1 MSYGDVENLKRTI
14 RSRLEE
20 ATREIERSFADSGNS
35 NSIGSQIYR
44 ELAGAKKSVSSKS
57 IQQRVNSNA
66 RTQNGTLRNGAVQNV
81 TSQDGNVSMKNGKT
95 SMRNGQMQGKAVN
108 GSGQSGVTDNR
119 TQENCKHGMP
129 IEKPQPPQFEKYP
142 CGHPYPHMTIR
153 QQLKE
158 DLNKK
163 SDRAERIDRLRYS
176 LVMSE
181 LLSEPVCRQ
190 RRHRRRRGSM

>member
-1 MSYGDVENLKRTI
+1 MNNKMSYGDVENLKRTI

-81 TSQDGNVSMKNGKT
+81 TSQDGNVSMK
-95 SMRNGQMQGKAVN
+95 MVRLQCVMVRCKAK
-108 GSGQSGVTDNR
+108 R
-119 TQENCKHGMP
+119 
-129 IEKPQPPQFEKYP
+129 
-142 CGHPYPHMTIR
+142 
-153 QQLKE
+153 
-158 DLNKK
+158 
-163 SDRAERIDRLRYS
+163 
-176 LVMSE
+176 
-181 LLSEPVCRQ
+181 
-190 RRHRRRRGSM
+190 